1 MTTTP
6 DSGRLA
12 AVRRA
17 ATKWREQLMSGQTS
31 SQLSRF
37 QDYRG
42 STLDLTPG
50 QGRDISIPALNKLLS
65 GVPTRLSEFFGDS
78 QLLDDARKRAA
89 TISRSAA
96 QLREDK
102 GIDTLYLALGLAT
115 WHVDSGA
122 PYRAPVAVIPLR
134 IAPQG
139 NARQDFDLEA
149 SVYEA
154 SINLLLDQRF
164 RSDFQVAARASEDG
178 LVEALSIDPRI
189 RRLLS
194 LRRALMDEWAKV
206 PELKI
211 EIKAVVGIFKYA
223 NLPMVTDLSEENL
236 EQIAQNNFVAAMAGW
251 EPAQQVLREKIAEP
265 PLNKP
270 DSDPPQSEYLIL
282 DADSS
287 QNHAINRV
295 LAGESLVIWGP
306 PGTGKSQTI
315 ANLIASLIAQGK
327 RVLFVAQKRAAID
340 VVHQRLENVGL
351 ADLAMDVHGGF
362 SSKREF
368 WQDMGRALT
377 AYQNTPAENQTAL
390 HERLASARETLK
402 RHDDMLHGVRSW
414 GVSLYKMQ
422 VRLTEIG
429 PQAQTAVRLDW
440 NSPQSRTVDDI
451 RGIRQHIEEYVNLG
465 GLTLAL
471 EHPEWAASSI
481 RTADE
486 AERAWNAADALAGLI
501 PQTEILLRDAGLKP
515 SAFPSNWRIVV
526 KLLQDVRQL
535 ELKYG
540 SGIYVLDHASIQK
553 RLEPFDQHGD
563 DLGSA
568 DVERLLREIL
578 PACTLALN
586 HLREAG
592 VSPPPNISEWPNV
605 PRLLEGISA
614 LCNEFTPGIL
624 EIDHQAVVADLGP
637 ARRFP
642 TRSVAFLFP
651 RYRRAKRMLDGL
663 RNGRKP
669 LSGGDY
675 LNAVEKAA
683 KYVGDWRALNQDNSV
698 PKNPPNLDR
707 ISKFVDSFICS
718 VRELG
723 DLLNKQEIKRLPYGE
738 LPDFAQPL
746 LDCLD
751 TWHSTRD
758 NHLPQLDIGGAE
770 VLAAIVTAQR
780 HVEVWRD
787 ICSEDGPPRPAP
799 SLANIQTNVQ
809 DGLQYLAELG
819 ECLNVDLTQRPIDE
833 LHRLVNRLAATQNV
847 AGSLPLLHQLE
858 DYFAEQKIA
867 NFMGRIK
874 QDVSPNLLGDA
885 VEWAWLQALLRHLEF
900 QDSELA
906 NFSESALSQAREQFM
921 LNDSEHFVKTPTRIK
936 RAVAVAATEAMNDL
950 PVEAQRIRGQA
961 GRQRGHVSP
970 RSAFQSAASEVL
982 ISLRPAWMISP
993 LMVAE
998 MLPATQELFDVLIFD
1013 EASQIPPEEAIGS
1026 LARAKQ
1032 VVVAGD
1038 NRQLPPTDF
1047 FRQAH
1052 IDDSDGDTDDDDE
1065 IDSLPATDIA
1075 AFESIL
1081 DVFSN
1086 DLPIQSRMLQ
1096 WHYRSRDSRLIAFSN
1111 EHLYE
1116 GTLTTFPGTR
1126 EEGPLTHH
1134 LVPHRT
1140 LTGVNQRSNSSHPDE
1155 VNRVIDL
1162 VLEHARTRP
1171 NESLGVIAFGQDHA
1185 DKIQEALDNRR
1196 IALLDQTA
1204 ETFFEGQ
1211 ATEPFFIKNIERVQ
1225 GDERE
1230 VIILSVG
1237 YHKNNDGRLLYR
1249 FGPLTYQGGERR
1261 LNVAISRA
1269 RSHLHL
1275 VSSFSHLDMEPGRSK
1290 ARGVELLRQY
1300 LEYVSSG
1307 GRELGREHASH
1318 PLNPFELDVKVGLE
1332 ERGIPLTPQ
1341 YGVSGY
1347 RIDFALAHPD
1357 RPGQFVLAVE
1367 ADGDSYHSLPTV
1379 RDRDRLRQR
1388 VLEDKGW
1395 RFYRL
1400 SSTAW
1405 SRDRQAELD
1414 KIESA
1419 WRQAVD
1425 AIDNAVA
1432 PEPDQGRSGVSPVE
1446 KDELSAPPPQRRG
1459 PRPSIPK
1466 RKNIDEYSDS
1476 ELTQLLRWIELDT
1489 LLRPEQE
1496 LKQEMTRE
1504 LGFKKLGSRI
1514 DAALSRVIKNV
1525 RGRPSS
1531 GQS

>member
-1 MTTTP
+1 MTITLDP
-6 DSGRLA
+6 GRLNK
-12 AVRRA
+12 VIRA
-17 ATKWREQLMSGQTS
+17 AAQWRERLMSDQTR

-37 QDYRG
+37 QSFGR

-50 QGRDISIPALNKLLS
+50 QGRAISVRALDSLLAGNK
-65 GVPTRLSEFFGDS
+65 TRMSELFEDDD
-78 QLLDDARKRAA
+78 QLGDARKRATA
-89 TISRSAA
+89 ISRTAT

-115 WHVDSGA
+115 WHVDTGA
-122 PYRAPVAVIPLR
+122 PYRAPVVLIPLQ
-134 IAPQG
+134 ITPQG
-139 NARQDFDLEA
+139 QARQDFDLQA
-149 SVYEA
+149 SVDDA
-154 SINLLLDQRF
+154 TINLFLDQRLQAAY
-164 RSDFQVAARASEDG
+164 RVAARDSQDKLER
-178 LVEALSIDPRI
+178 ALSTEHPLLE
-189 RRLLS
+189 LLS
-194 LRRALMDEWAKV
+194 LRRVLLDEWAEA
-206 PELKI
+206 PELEI
-211 EIKAVVGIFKYA
+211 ERKAVVGIFKYA
-223 NLPMVTDLSEENL
+223 NQPMVTDLGEENL
-236 EQIAQNNFVAAMAGW
+236 EQIAQSNFVAAMAGW
-251 EPAQQVLREKIAEP
+251 EPAQQVLGETIAEP
-265 PLNKP
+265 SLSKP
-270 DSDPPQSEYLIL
+270 DNDPPQSEYLIL

-351 ADLAMDVHGGF
+351 ADLVMDVHGGF

-368 WQDMGRALT
+368 WQDMGKALT
-377 AYQNTPAENQTAL
+377 AYRNTPAENQAVL
-390 HERLASARETLK
+390 HERLTSAREMLK
-402 RHDDMLHGVRSW
+402 KHDGMLHGVRSW
-414 GVSLYKMQ
+414 GVSLYQMQ
-422 VRLTEIG
+422 VRLTEIS

-440 NSPQSRTVDDI
+440 GSPQSKTVDDI
-451 RGIRQHIEEYVNLG
+451 RDIRHRIEEYVNLG

-486 AERAWNAADALAGLI
+486 AERAWNAADTLAGLI
-501 PQTEILLRDAGLKP
+501 LQTEALLRDAGLKP
-515 SAFPSNWRIVV
+515 SAFPSDWRNVV
-526 KLLQDVRQL
+526 KLLQDVQQH
-535 ELKYG
+535 ELQYG
-540 SGIYVLDHASIQK
+540 SGIYVLDHASIQEL
-553 RLEPFDQHGD
+553 LEPFHQYGD

-568 DVERLLREIL
+568 DVERLLREVL
-578 PACTLALN
+578 PACTLTLN

-605 PRLLEGISA
+605 RLLLEGISA
-614 LCNEFTPGIL
+614 LCSEFTPGIL
-624 EIDHQAVVADLGP
+624 EIDHQSVVADLGP
-637 ARRFP
+637 VRRFS

-663 RNGRKP
+663 RNSKKP

-683 KYVGDWRALNQDNSV
+683 KYVVDWRTLNQDNSV
-698 PKNPPNLDR
+698 PTNPPNLER
-707 ISKFVDSFICS
+707 LSKAIDSFIGV

-723 DLLNKQEIKRLPYGE
+723 DRLNKPEIQRLPYGE
-738 LPDFAQPL
+738 LPDFVQPL

-751 TWHSTRD
+751 TWHSTWD
-758 NHLPQLDIGGAE
+758 NHLPKLAIGGAE
-770 VLAAIVTAQR
+770 VLEAIVTTRR
-780 HVEVWRD
+780 HIEAWQE
-787 ICSEDGPPRPAP
+787 ICIDETPPRTAP
-799 SLANIQTNVQ
+799 NLADIQTNVQ
-809 DGLQYLAELG
+809 DGLRYLAELG
-819 ECLNVDLTQRPIDE
+819 ECLNEDLTLRPIDE
-833 LHRLVNRLAATQNV
+833 LLRLVNKLAATRNI
-847 AGSLPLLHQLE
+847 AGSLPSLHQLE
-858 DYFAEQKIA
+858 DYFTEQKIA
-867 NFMGRIK
+867 NFMGKVK
-874 QDVSPNLLGDA
+874 QDVSPNLIADA
-885 VEWAWLQALLRHLEF
+885 VEWTWLQALLRHLEF
-900 QDSELA
+900 QDSGLA

-921 LNDSEHFVKTPTRIK
+921 LNDREHFDETPARIK
-936 RAVAVAATEAMNDL
+936 RAVAVAATDAMNDR
-950 PVEAQRIRGQA
+950 PTESQFIRRQA
-961 GRQRGHVSP
+961 GMQRRHASP
-970 RSAFQSAASEVL
+970 RSALQSAASEVL
-982 ISLRPAWMISP
+982 IALRPGWMISP
-993 LMVAE
+993 LRVAE
-998 MLPATQELFDVLIFD
+998 MLPATQDLFDVVVFD

-1116 GTLTTFPGTR
+1116 GILTTFPGTR
-1126 EEGPLTHH
+1126 EEGPLAHH

-1140 LTGVNQRSNSSHPDE
+1140 LTGVNRRSNNSHPDE
-1155 VNRVIDL
+1155 VDKVIEL

-1171 NESLGVIAFGQDHA
+1171 KESLGVIAFGQYHA
-1185 DKIQEALDNRR
+1185 DKIQEALDSRR
-1196 IALLDQTA
+1196 SALLDRAT

-1211 ATEPFFIKNIERVQ
+1211 GNEPFFIKNIERVQ
-1225 GDERE
+1225 GDERD
-1230 VIILSVG
+1230 VIILSIG

-1249 FGPLTYQGGERR
+1249 FGPLNSQGGERR

-1269 RSHLHL
+1269 RSQLHL
-1275 VSSFSHLDMEPGRSK
+1275 VSSFSHLDMEPGRSN

-1300 LEYVSSG
+1300 LEYVASG
-1307 GRELGREHASH
+1307 GKELGREGAIH

-1347 RIDFALAHPD
+1347 RIDFALAHPE

-1395 RFYRL
+1395 RFHRL

-1405 SRDRQAELD
+1405 SRDRKAELD
-1414 KIESA
+1414 KIEAA
-1419 WRQAVD
+1419 WRQAIHD
-1425 AIDNAVA
+1425 ADN
-1432 PEPDQGRSGVSPVE
+1432 EESTELVE
-1446 KDELSAPPPQRRG
+1446 QQAESSLVQTDDATAPPHQRTR
-1459 PRPSIPK
+1459 PRPNIEQRKSIEDYTD
-1466 RKNIDEYSDS
+1466 R
-1476 ELTQLLRWIELDT
+1476 ELRELLHWIMSDT
-1489 LLRPEQE
+1489 LLRTDDE
-1496 LKQEMTRE
+1496 LKGEMTRE
-1504 LGFKKLGSRI
+1504 LGFKRRGSRI
-1514 DAALSRVIKNV
+1514 DAALSRVIRGG
-1525 RGRPSS
+1525 RGRPS
-1531 GQS
+1531 GG